1 MQENVI
7 DIIVSIFRR
16 IQAGEGLKE
25 IQSEDFSNYQ
35 KSEFIAAYSYVLEH
49 QENTKK
55 EKLQTIVPRIL
66 HLAERLVLT
75 PQAYGYLLEL
85 NKLGMLSYSDM
96 EFIIEKTM
104 LNSTMRIELDQMK
117 TLVARYLYQHK
128 NEFGGNFNFSGNE
141 SIN

>member
-16 IQAGEGLKE
+16 LQAGEHLKE
-25 IQSEDFSNYQ
+25 INSDDFSKYN

-49 QENTKK
+49 QEKLK
-55 EKLQTIVPRIL
+55 EQNEQPIIPRIL

-75 PQAYGYLLEL
+75 PKAYGYLLEL
-85 NKLGMLSYSDM
+85 NKLGLLSFADM

-104 LNSTMRIELDQMK
+104 LNANIRIDIEQMK
-117 TLVARYLYQHK
+117 TLVARYLYNHK
-128 NEFGGNFNFSGNE
+128 NAFGGNFNFTGNE
-141 SIN
+141 AIN